1 MGEQGEQTATVDFV
15 SLADLQAAGARD
27 RLRRKEVD
35 VTGLGRVRV
44 REVTG
49 DEVIRLSRYCAEA
62 AGGVNMATYLRA
74 RAAVALEKPSL
85 GDTLEQAAAQANTVL
100 GNLPGGTYFEL
111 LSVVE
116 EVCSGEARLGNAIE
130 EAIQQMTD
138 LQVCFLVLARK
149 QGWFADLEGK
159 GLSELHDWARYY
171 AEQDRLQAER
181 EAALLGAGE

>member
-1 MGEQGEQTATVDFV
+1 MTDQGAAEAPVEYV
-15 SLADLQAAGARD
+15 SLADLQAAGAKD
-27 RLRRKEVD
+27 RLRRKEANVA
-35 VTGLGRVRV
+35 GLGRVRV

-49 DEVIRLSRYCAEA
+49 EEVVRLSRVCAEA
-62 AGGVNMATYLRA
+62 GGGVNMATYLRA

-85 GDTLEQAAAQANTVL
+85 GDTLEQAAAQAHTVL
-100 GNLPGGTYFEL
+100 GNLPSGTYFEL

-130 EAIQQMTD
+130 DAIQQMTD

-171 AEQDRLQAER
+171 VEQDRIAAER
-181 EAALLGAGE
+181 EAALLGAGD